1 MLGFKAVAKNNG
13 SGVHGVHFFHH
24 ESPKTKHQMCA
35 RSPIFHFESFFG
47 PSFCYTDFTELYVLL
62 TGWESARDQGE
73 LDPPRVEREKEYL
86 I

>member
-35 RSPIFHFESFFG
+35 RSPIVHFDSFFG
-47 PSFCYTDFTELYVLL
+47 PSFCYTDFTELYVLPVGGDEEGL
-62 TGWESARDQGE
+62 HFC
-73 LDPPRVEREKEYL
+73 LDPHLVEREKEYL